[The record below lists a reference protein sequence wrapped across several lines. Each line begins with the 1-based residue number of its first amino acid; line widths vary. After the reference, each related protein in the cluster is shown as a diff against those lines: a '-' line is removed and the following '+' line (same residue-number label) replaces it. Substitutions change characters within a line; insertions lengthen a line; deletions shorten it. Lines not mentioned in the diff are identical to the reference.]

1 MKPRNHPL
9 LLTLI
14 ALLWVLSV
22 QTPVQASHA
31 PATASA
37 RQALSL
43 GNACQATA
51 PGAADRGRYH
61 PAYIP
66 SSCLCG
72 GSLRSTQFSQGFPV
86 RPRDPPG

>member
-1 MKPRNHPL
+1 MQPRNHPL

-22 QTPVQASHA
+22 QAPVQASHA
-31 PATASA
+31 PAAVSA

-43 GNACQATA
+43 GDACQATA
-51 PGAADRGRYH
+51 PCAADRGCYH
-61 PAYIP
+61 PAYI
-66 SSCLCG
+66 SSCLRG
-72 GSLRSTQFSQGFPV
+72 RNLRSTQFVQGFPV